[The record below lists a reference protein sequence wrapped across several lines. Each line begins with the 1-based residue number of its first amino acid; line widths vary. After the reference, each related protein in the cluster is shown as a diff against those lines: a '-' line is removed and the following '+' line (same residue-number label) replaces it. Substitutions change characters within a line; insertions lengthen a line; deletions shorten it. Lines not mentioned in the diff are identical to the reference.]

1 MALHHNLWCF
11 SLDFPVLV
19 STGLRLSSAAD
30 PVFDANR
37 GPLRG
42 RSVVENWASVESRI
56 NK

>member
-1 MALHHNLWCF
+1 VVLFDRF
-11 SLDFPVLV
+11 SVVVTL
-19 STGLRLSSAAD
+19 GLRLSTAAD

-56 NK
+56 NG